1 MNKTP
6 AGLDSDLRQMI
17 LQTVSRLKDSLLTKE
32 KISEFD
38 RKEIFPEEIIKKLLA
53 EDIGLQL
60 LFIPEQYGGLGGGA
74 RDCCEVTAKMA
85 EICLGIAT
93 AFFAIQL
100 GADPIIVAGSEK
112 QKQKWLD
119 KIATKKNLV
128 AYAVTEAGAGSNLA
142 AIKTKAEPVFNSVGK
157 IESYIINGTKQFIST
172 GKYADFITILANTP
186 EGPSFFIA
194 EKKSAGFN
202 AGKGEKKHGIK
213 ASNTSPLTFDN
224 VKVPAENLIGNI
236 AGQGLKQANKVFGYT
251 RLMVAAMAY
260 GAGTKAMRIAVDYAK
275 QRVQFGSLLSEKQG
289 YTHKLI
295 IPNIVKLAA
304 AKAYIDSLAYLIDL
318 QNNAENLHVEGSII
332 KYFAS
337 ETANKAA
344 DDAMQALGGYGYISE
359 FEAEKIKRDIKI
371 TCIYEGTSEI
381 QQNIISAFRW
391 KKTWKTKGG
400 FYKDIA
406 KKMSAKK
413 MLEKDCGSFYYALCA
428 NILNRLIQEA
438 HKNRLTKNQYIMFL
452 IADII
457 TYLEIGASL
466 AEKTLNLYKTDN
478 KKAEKSALISKI
490 FASETAMITAN
501 NTIKIIKGSGF
512 FDNSKA
518 DEILKEISYNKLFDA
533 SENIIKNTDKLA
545 DIIFER
551 NRK

>member
-17 LQTVSRLKDSLLTKE
+17 LQTVSRLENSLLTKE

-38 RKEIFPEEIIKKLLA
+38 QKEIFPEKIIKKLLA

-60 LFIPEQYGGLGGGA
+60 LFIPEKYGGLGGGA
-74 RDCCEVTAKMA
+74 RDCCEVTAEMA
-85 EICLGIAT
+85 GICLGIAT

-100 GADPIIVAGSEK
+100 GADPIIVAGTEK
-112 QKQKWLD
+112 QKAKWLT
-119 KIATKKNLV
+119 KIVKKKNLV

-142 AIKTKAEPVFNSVGK
+142 AIKTKAEPVFDQNGK
-157 IESYIINGTKQFIST
+157 IKSYIINGTKQFIST
-172 GKYADFITILANTP
+172 GKYANFITLLANTP
-186 EGPSFFIA
+186 EGPSFFIV
-194 EKKSAGFN
+194 EKKMEGFK

-224 VKVPAENLIGNI
+224 VIIPAENLIGNI
-236 AGQGLKQANKVFGYT
+236 SGKGLKQANKVFGYT

-260 GAGTKAMRIAVDYAK
+260 GAGKTAMQIAVNYAK

-295 IPNIVKLAA
+295 IPNIVKLNA
-304 AKAYIDSLAYLIDL
+304 AKAYIDQLAYLIDL
-318 QNNAENLHVEGSII
+318 KNNAEDFHVEGSII

-337 ETANKAA
+337 ETANQAA

-359 FEAEKIKRDIKI
+359 FEVEKIKRDIKI

-406 KKMSAKK
+406 DKMNAKK
-413 MLEKDCGSFYYALCA
+413 ALEKNCGSQYYALCA

-438 HKNRLTKNQYIMFL
+438 HKNRLTRNQYIMFL

-457 TYLEIGASL
+457 THLEVGVSL
-466 AEKTLNLYKTDN
+466 AEKTLDLYETDK

-490 FASETAMITAN
+490 FAGETAMLTAV
-501 NTIKIIKGSGF
+501 NTAKIIKGSGC
-512 FDNSKA
+512 FDTKKA
-518 DEILKEISYNKLFDA
+518 NEILKEVSYHKLFDA
-533 SENIIKNTDKLA
+533 SENSVKDMDKLA

-551 NRK
+551 KI